1 MDSYRPKLHYL
12 CGTNISNLVIVNAT
26 ADFKTYNSI
35 CILNNTQLP
44 LYTPKNKNDISEIIM
59 KYRKRIE
66 NFIWW
71 VKFIVL
77 SQERLPFVP
86 GSFTLNLI
94 SFTCQSYFIPCIDYQ
109 IRFLQ
114 TIIESMKQHSIG
126 TVMSWPRDVAA
137 LLYKL

>member
-12 CGTNISNLVIVNAT
+12 CGTNISNLIIVNAT

-35 CILNNTQLP
+35 CILNNTQIP
-44 LYTPKNKNDISEIIM
+44 LYTPTSKNDISEIIM

-66 NFIWW
+66 NFI
-71 VKFIVL
+71 
-77 SQERLPFVP
+77 
-86 GSFTLNLI
+86 LNLI

-114 TIIESMKQHSIG
+114 TIIESMKQHSTG
-126 TVMSWPRDVAA
+126 TVMSWPRDVVV
-137 LLYKL
+137 LLYNKDLISKALFLRFSNFKLVQS